1 MFATDREERVVFS
14 VGILGTIAS
23 VVVGGAVAAVTV
35 IGLVNST
42 VQSDPAHAG
51 KVSQSQIAYG
61 NR

>member
-14 VGILGTIAS
+14 MKLLGTIAS

-35 IGLVNST
+35 VGLVNST
-42 VQSDPAHAG
+42 VQSDPANAG
-51 KVSQSQIAYG
+51 DVSQSQIAYG